1 MAAIERLHVGERM
14 SQIVIHGDTVYLA
27 GVVASDLS
35 QDVVGQTT
43 QVLATIDSLL
53 ADAGTDKTKIL
64 QATIWLADMAT
75 FSQMN
80 SVWDPWVP
88 AGATPVRACV
98 GAPLA
103 TAEYLVEFRVIAGR

>member
-103 TAEYLVEFRVIAGR
+103 TAEYLVEIRVIAGR

>member
-1 MAAIERLHVGERM
+1 MAAIERLHVGDRM

-103 TAEYLVEFRVIAGR
+103 TAEYLVEIRVIAGR